1 MNTLFAAQFNLTL
14 EGAGALTAILAV
26 LVLPVFIRY
35 IVRYGVFRRRIRA
48 IKSRNVVVTQYE
60 SPPSIPPAF
69 FGVIVDNRNS
79 IQDMFATLLSLHRKG
94 LLVISYD
101 AARAD
106 YLTQLNDAAEQ
117 GLMEHESYLVELL
130 AAQPEKRLWARE
142 FAAKSMRYHSDFNF
156 LVLKDL
162 QKEGYYFFHKD
173 IESMLPGQYYTK
185 IVLRGIFRG
194 LIKPWNWPALALC
207 IVFFPFAAFWFLAVM
222 VYHNRL
228 GLFRYR
234 TDKWEKRWP
243 DVAGYY
249 NYLKVVEAERRSF
262 ALAQE
267 KGNFSISAHDPYL
280 VAARLQPEWELVFSS
295 AREIGG
301 GGNEYTKL

>member
-1 MNTLFAAQFNLTL
+1 MYTLFAAEFNLTL
-14 EGAGALTAILAV
+14 EGAGASTAILAV

-35 IVRYGVFRRRIRA
+35 LARYVVLRRRVRA
-48 IKSRNVVVTQYE
+48 IKARNVVVTQYE
-60 SPPSIPPAF
+60 SPPAIPPAF

-79 IQDMFATLLSLHRKG
+79 IHDMFATLLSLHTKG

-106 YLTQLNDAAEQ
+106 YLLQLHDAAEQ
-117 GLMEHESYLVELL
+117 GLMEHETYLVKLL
-130 AAQPEKRLWARE
+130 AAQPEKHLWAKE
-142 FAAKSMRYHSDFNF
+142 FAVNSLRYHSDFSF
-156 LVLKDL
+156 TVLKDL

-194 LIKPWNWPALALC
+194 LIKPWNWPALVLS
-207 IVFFPFAAFWFLAVM
+207 IVFLPFGAFWFMTTM
-222 VYHNRL
+222 VYYNRL

-249 NYLKVVEAERRSF
+249 NYLKVVEAKRRSF
-262 ALAQE
+262 ALTQE
-267 KGNFSISAHDPYL
+267 KGGFISAHDPYL
-280 VAARLQPEWELVFSS
+280 VAAQLQPEWGLVFSG